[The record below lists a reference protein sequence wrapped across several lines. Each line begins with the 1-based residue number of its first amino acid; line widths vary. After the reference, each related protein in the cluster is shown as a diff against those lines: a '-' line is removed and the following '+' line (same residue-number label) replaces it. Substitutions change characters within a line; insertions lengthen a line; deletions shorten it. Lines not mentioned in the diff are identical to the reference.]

1 MSILSRL
8 LEKLGFK
15 KPAPTTLKASEAVP
29 VDKAPARSVGN
40 VVKAPGPL
48 RQPLSQISRGASA
61 PDHRSS
67 GPALINEDSMAT
79 DMLINQAWYA
89 SGNTA
94 ASEPEPVHSPAP
106 APVVEC
112 SSYRDTT
119 PAPSPIYGGYG
130 GGGCY
135 GDSSPSPAPAPS
147 DSYSSSST
155 DW

>member
-15 KPAPTTLKASEAVP
+15 KPAPTAVKASEAVP
-29 VDKAPARSVGN
+29 VDKAPARSVG
-40 VVKAPGPL
+40 KAPAPL

-67 GPALINEDSMAT
+67 GSAVIHEDSTAT
-79 DMLINQAWYA
+79 DMLINQALYA
-89 SGNTA
+89 SCNTA
-94 ASEPEPVHSPAP
+94 ASAPEPVPSPAP

-112 SSYRDTT
+112 SSYRDTS
-119 PAPSPIYGGYG
+119 PAPAPTYGGYG

-135 GDSSPSPAPAPS
+135 GDSSPSPSPAPT
-147 DSYSSSST
+147 DSYSSPSSS